1 MKKYAKVIMG
11 KDARQ
16 QRLYE
21 TGIFVL
27 TKPEVE
33 YDDGWWLIPQ
43 DGYAQWF
50 SNLVDMANY
59 IYEYAH

>member
-1 MKKYAKVIMG
+1 MKKYANVITG

-21 TGIFVL
+21 SGIFVL

-33 YDDGWWLIPQ
+33 YDDGWWLIPSS
-43 DGYAQWF
+43 GYAQWF
-50 SNLVDMANY
+50 SNLVDMANH
-59 IYEYAH
+59 IYEYAR